1 MKRKTK
7 RLCFFAALLVL
18 AMTLVLPA
26 SAEGQDDLEATGA
39 EISEEWGAFRDVIPP
54 EVADLLP
61 KDFFSDRMEE
71 VGGSV
76 RESATPAAIFRTV
89 FRFFGLT
96 LAENLALLAKLCGI
110 LVLSATFR
118 ATVGES
124 KSGAAPAVSLVAVLA
139 IVLMLFAGE
148 DTKFSQMESFFD
160 TVRGLCVALIPLM
173 GALYAMGGNVA
184 AAVANHGVMSGF
196 LAILETACS
205 GFAVPLACVLVA
217 LGLLD
222 AITGKGTLRSLTAL
236 IKRTFTV
243 GLSFLMMLL
252 TFVLGLQHTLAKGS
266 DTLALRTVR
275 FAAGS
280 FLPVVGGS
288 VSEAL
293 RTVSG
298 SVEYLRGTVGV
309 GGILVVFFLFLPTF
323 LSALLTRLAFSLSSA
338 VAGLFSCTREERFL
352 SEISSVWGY
361 FLAIMACLFVMTVFS
376 LTLLARTSAAIGA

>member
-1 MKRKTK
+1 MKRKIK
-7 RLCFFAALLVL
+7 IRCFFALSLVL
-18 AMTLVLPA
+18 ILTLALPV
-26 SAEGQDDLEATGA
+26 SAEQDDLEATGD
-39 EISEEWGAFRDVIPP
+39 EIREEWVEFRDVIPP

-61 KDFFSDRMEE
+61 DGFFSDHMEE

-76 RESATPAAIFRTV
+76 QEAATPTAIFRTV
-89 FRFFGLT
+89 LRLFGLT
-96 LAENLALLAKLCGI
+96 LAENLALLAKICGI

-118 ATVGES
+118 AVVGEG
-124 KSGAAPAVSLVAVLA
+124 KSGATPAVSLVAVLA
-139 IVLMLFAGE
+139 IVLMLFGGE
-148 DTKFSQMESFFD
+148 ETKFSQMERFFD
-160 TVRGLCVALIPLM
+160 TVRALCVALIPLM

-196 LAILETACS
+196 LALLETACS
-205 GFAVPLACVLVA
+205 GVAVPLACVLVA

-280 FLPVVGGS
+280 FLPVVGSS

-298 SVEYLRGTVGV
+298 SVEYLRGAVGV

-323 LSALLTRLAFSLSSA
+323 LSALLTRLAFAVSSA
-338 VAGLFSCTREERFL
+338 VAGLFSCTREERLLAEF
-352 SEISSVWGY
+352 SSVWGY